1 VGLTVGEDP
10 VDDHAED
17 REEEDDERPRNLVS
31 DWAVGLEDFHDDK
44 NIKNQDNEAD
54 DSSTSSVL
62 PCVAMLSG
70 LHGSSHGER
79 EEGELEDD
87 GEGLREHDCG

>member
-31 DWAVGLEDFHDDK
+31 DWAVGLEDFH
-44 NIKNQDNEAD
+44 
-54 DSSTSSVL
+54 
-62 PCVAMLSG
+62 CWR
-70 LHGSSHGER
+70 ER
-79 EEGELEDD
+79 G
-87 GEGLREHDCG
+87 